1 MAKKRSR
8 KQTPVVDVVDVLTEE
23 QTREAMELLN
33 SPWGNH
39 LVSQAIQICL
49 WNIQMEPLRYNEN
62 PESDLFKVKLKDL
75 QILKNVL
82 FPSYAQLQKTVDQ
95 HAIEL
100 KMSRMSQG
108 EKDEIMESAIIQP

>member
-1 MAKKRSR
+1 MPKKKNR
-8 KQTPVVDVVDVLTEE
+8 KKAPVVDVRTEL

-62 PESDLFKVKLKDL
+62 PESDLFKAKIKDL
-75 QILKNVL
+75 QTLKHVL
-82 FPSYAQLQKTVDQ
+82 FPSYAQLHKTVDQ

-108 EKDEIMESAIIQP
+108 EKEEIMESAIIQP